1 VDTLI
6 RDFRQALRSLT
17 RSQAVSLVAVS
28 ALGLGIGAAVTLF
41 SLVNAVLLRPLP
53 YRDPG
58 RLVVLW
64 GNVRRAEVERRGASY
79 PDFLDWRRSST
90 SFAGMAAYWS
100 SGFSLVE
107 AGDSE
112 RVDGEVVSPDYLGLL
127 GVAPELGR
135 GFLPEE
141 ERGLD
146 ADPVV
151 LISDGLWARRFGRDP
166 AILERR
172 LQLDDLRARVVGVL
186 PARFRGLDD
195 AADVWI
201 PTGDLPSSETL
212 KRGDRWFPVLARL
225 RPGVSREKAQQEI
238 DAVSRQLEEQFPAT
252 NEARGVEVAPL
263 ARELTGD
270 LRLPLMALL
279 GASGLLLVLT
289 VANVAGLLLAR
300 SEGRQQEVAIRSA
313 LGAGRGRLLRQFVAE
328 GLLLAGGGVALG
340 WLLARWATDVLT
352 LASPIELP
360 SFVRPHPDLE
370 AAVFAAGTAGLVGI
384 VLGLAPALH
393 LRGDA
398 PADALKSSS
407 AAVGGSRPPERLRS
421 ALVVGEIALAV
432 VLLVGS
438 GLLLGS
444 LRQLAAVDPGFR
456 AKGVLELE
464 LSLSRPAS
472 TAALRERLVAVP
484 GVRSVGLGSDMPLGG
499 QASAIFYAVEGRP
512 AEPPETRPRAYVH
525 RVGPGFFGTLGVPIL
540 RGRDLDGDD
549 GDGVVV
555 VSEGIVRRFWP
566 NSDPIGR
573 KVGSAGHWARIVGV
587 VPDLKYRGLP
597 RNPTADPDLYL
608 PLPEQRQACSVLLS
622 TEQPPEVLV
631 RSVRAALVEIDP
643 AATLYDVAPLSK
655 RVARET
661 ARTRFTAWVASVF
674 SGVAL
679 FLACIGLYGVI
690 SYLVARRRREFGVRM
705 ALGAAPG
712 DLLRLVLGRGIALA
726 GAGALLGL
734 GGATF
739 VTRLVTSL
747 LYGVAPW
754 DPATFGAVALG
765 LVAAAGLAAWF
776 PAARAGRI
784 DPLTVLREE

>member
-1 VDTLI
+1 M

-17 RSQAVSLVAVS
+17 RSRGVSLVAVL

-41 SLVNAVLLRPLP
+41 SLVNAALLRPLP

-64 GNVRRAEVERRGASY
+64 GNVRRARVERRGASY
-79 PDFLDWRRSST
+79 PDFLDWRRSSA
-90 SFAGMAAYWS
+90 SFTGMAAYWS

-151 LISDGLWARRFGRDP
+151 LISDGLWTRRFGRDP

-195 AADVWI
+195 AAEVWL
-201 PTGDLPSSETL
+201 PTGDLPTSETL

-225 RPGVSREKAQQEI
+225 RPGVSREEAQQEI
-238 DAVSRQLEEQFPAT
+238 DAVSRRLEEQFPST
-252 NEARGVEVAPL
+252 NEGRGAAVTPL

-279 GASGLLLVLT
+279 GASGLLLLLT
-289 VANVAGLLLAR
+289 IANVAGLLLAR
-300 SEGRQQEVAIRSA
+300 SEDRQREVAIRSA
-313 LGAGRGRLLRQFVAE
+313 LGAGRARLLRQFVAE

-340 WLLARWATDVLT
+340 WLLARWATDLLT
-352 LASPIELP
+352 VASPIELP
-360 SFVRPHPDLE
+360 SFVRPHPDME
-370 AAVFAAGTAGLVGI
+370 AAVFAAGTAVLVGI
-384 VLGLAPALH
+384 VLGLAPALR

-398 PADALKSSS
+398 PAEALKSSS
-407 AAVGGSRPPERLRS
+407 AGGSRPRERLRS
-421 ALVVGEIALAV
+421 ALVVGEVALAA

-464 LSLSRPAS
+464 LSLGRPAS
-472 TAALRERLVAVP
+472 TAALRERLLAVP

-499 QASAIFYAVEGRP
+499 QASAVFYAAEGRP
-512 AEPPETRPRAYVH
+512 AEPTETRPRAYLH

-540 RGRDLDGDD
+540 RGRDIVDSD

-555 VSEGIVRRFWP
+555 VSEGVVRRFWP
-566 NSDPIGR
+566 DSDPIGR
-573 KVGSAGHWARIVGV
+573 KVGGVGHWLRIVGV
-587 VPDLKYRGLP
+587 VPDLNYRGLP
-597 RNPTADPDLYL
+597 HNPTADPDLYL
-608 PLPEQRQACSVLLS
+608 PLPLQRQACSVLLG
-622 TEQPPEVLV
+622 TDQPPETLV
-631 RSVRAALVEIDP
+631 SSVRAALVEIDP

-679 FLACIGLYGVI
+679 FLACLGLYGVI
-690 SYLVARRRREFGVRM
+690 SYLVARRRREFGVRV

-712 DLLRLVLGRGIALA
+712 DLLRLVLRRGIALA

-734 GGATF
+734 GGATL
-739 VTRLVTSL
+739 VTRLVASL

-754 DPATFGAVALG
+754 DPATYGAGALG

-776 PAARAGRI
+776 PAARAERI
-784 DPLTVLREE
+784 DPLTALREE